1 MGSASRVGQIP
12 RRKSLLLTTGANEI
26 HDRIRRSS
34 ISTDYSALLLEYPAV
49 ISKDQLYRICH
60 ISKRKATWLLEN
72 GIIPCRDSGKKTRR
86 FQIYTADV
94 VNYLI
99 TLENEPQ
106 KVAIPVGIF
115 TSNKYRKKR
124 ENPVAHLPRS
134 ELKKHLCLKWRSE
147 PDALTIT
154 QISKITGYN
163 MQTVGQWISKGKLQY
178 VSCPDGRKVA
188 KRWLIQ
194 FMTDYILASPY
205 RLSYTMRRIMED
217 LDG

>member
-1 MGSASRVGQIP
+1 GQIP

-26 HDRIRRSS
+26 HDRIRRARM
-34 ISTDYSALLLEYPAV
+34 STDYSALLLEYPAV

-115 TSNKYRKKR
+115 TSNKYRK
-124 ENPVAHLPRS
+124 
-134 ELKKHLCLKWRSE
+134 
-147 PDALTIT
+147 
-154 QISKITGYN
+154 
-163 MQTVGQWISKGKLQY
+163 
-178 VSCPDGRKVA
+178 
-188 KRWLIQ
+188 
-194 FMTDYILASPY
+194 
-205 RLSYTMRRIMED
+205 
-217 LDG
+217 

>member
-1 MGSASRVGQIP
+1 M
-12 RRKSLLLTTGANEI
+12 
-26 HDRIRRSS
+26 
-34 ISTDYSALLLEYPAV
+34 STDYSALLLEYPAV

-99 TLENEPQ
+99 TNDKNRE
-106 KVAIPVGIF
+106 
-115 TSNKYRKKR
+115 KKKSPLTR
-124 ENPVAHLPRS
+124 LTHA
-134 ELKKHLCLKWRSE
+134 ELKRHLCLRWNSE

-163 MQTVGQWISKGKLQY
+163 MQTVGQWISKGKLLL
-178 VSCPDGRKVA
+178 GA
-188 KRWLIQ
+188 
-194 FMTDYILASPY
+194 
-205 RLSYTMRRIMED
+205 
-217 LDG
+217 G

>member
-1 MGSASRVGQIP
+1 M
-12 RRKSLLLTTGANEI
+12 
-26 HDRIRRSS
+26 
-34 ISTDYSALLLEYPAV
+34 STDYSALLLEYPTV

-60 ISKRKATWLLEN
+60 ISKRKATWLLEH
-72 GIIPCRDSGKKTRR
+72 GVIPCKDSGKKTRR

-106 KVAIPVGIF
+106 KVAIPAGIF
-115 TSNKYRKKR
+115 INDKNREKKKSPLTR
-124 ENPVAHLPRS
+124 LTHA
-134 ELKKHLCLKWRSE
+134 ELKRHLCLRWNSE

-205 RLSYTMRRIMED
+205 RLSYTMRRIVED

>member
-1 MGSASRVGQIP
+1 M
-12 RRKSLLLTTGANEI
+12 
-26 HDRIRRSS
+26 
-34 ISTDYSALLLEYPAV
+34 STDYSALLLEYPAV

-124 ENPVAHLPRS
+124 ENPWRICHRS

>member
-1 MGSASRVGQIP
+1 M
-12 RRKSLLLTTGANEI
+12 
-26 HDRIRRSS
+26 
-34 ISTDYSALLLEYPAV
+34 STDYSALLLEYPAV

-115 TSNKYRKKR
+115 TCNKYRKKQ

-134 ELKKHLCLKWRSE
+134 ELKKHLCLKWCSE

-154 QISKITGYN
+154 QISQITGYN
-163 MQTVGQWISKGKLQY
+163 LQTIGQWISKGKLQY
-178 VSCPDGRKVA
+178 VPCPDGRKVA
-188 KRWLIQ
+188 KQWLIH
-194 FMTDYILASPY
+194 FMTDHILASPS
-205 RLSYTMRRIMED
+205 RLSYTMRRTVED
-217 LDG
+217 LLG